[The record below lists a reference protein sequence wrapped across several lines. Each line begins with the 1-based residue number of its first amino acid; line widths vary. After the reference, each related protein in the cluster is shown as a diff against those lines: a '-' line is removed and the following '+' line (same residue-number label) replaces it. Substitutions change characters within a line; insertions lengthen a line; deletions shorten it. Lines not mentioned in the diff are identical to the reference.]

1 MAARRAE
8 SSPELFVEDLN
19 KIDQAL
25 FALERKT
32 TGSAAREEVGE
43 KNPPNIQT
51 HLSVAYRGLRTTY
64 GPTGLHRQSL
74 SIAQQMIALYRPEL
88 EVITKQMLPQL
99 EKKLKQSGAPYIKGN
114 D

>member
-1 MAARRAE
+1 M
-8 SSPELFVEDLN
+8 
-19 KIDQAL
+19 
-25 FALERKT
+25 
-32 TGSAAREEVGE
+32 GE